1 MATLRIT
8 MITDEHELLGGVS
21 AFTLIS
27 PLIEVWGLT
36 PEAGTLGLGIGQLT
50 DGLGLPLEAVQDS
63 LYQDK
68 KDKDSQADRELP
80 SYLPQPTPYTSYLFF
95 CRGKEGWKKKRQ
107 SWKTGRWGVW
117 TEDPNV
123 GHTVFT
129 LKVPSTEPPSS
140 PRKASLTRDG
150 EGR

>member
-1 MATLRIT
+1 

-27 PLIEVWGLT
+27 PFIEVWGLT

-68 KDKDSQADRELP
+68 KDKDSQADREHP
-80 SYLPQPTPYTSYLFF
+80 GYLPQPPVYTSYLFF
-95 CRGKEGWKKKRQ
+95 YRGKEGWKKK
-107 SWKTGRWGVW
+107 KDNP
-117 TEDPNV
+117 E
-123 GHTVFT
+123 
-129 LKVPSTEPPSS
+129 K
-140 PRKASLTRDG
+140 
-150 EGR
+150 